1 MSTTHYLAGLFEPRA
16 IAVIGASE
24 KEGSIG
30 HVIFRNLLA
39 SGYRGQL
46 LAVNPRHTTLLGQP
60 CVPDIES
67 ASAPVDLAIITT
79 APRTIAEIIAQC
91 GRAGIRNAIVV
102 SHPAAVAA
110 NSATTERRIREAALN
125 AGIRFLGPKSLGIV
139 CPHAALN
146 ATFTD
151 IAALPG
157 DLALVAQSGAMC
169 AAVLDWAT
177 TNRIGLS
184 LAVSLGEA
192 MNVDFGDVLDYLAN
206 DERTRYILLHVEKIR
221 HARRFISALRS
232 AARIK
237 PVILLKSG
245 QHAGD
250 DELAPDAA
258 ELADQV
264 FDAAV
269 RRAGVVRVRD
279 LGQLFHA
286 ARALAAGFHPR
297 GSRLAILSNGTG
309 PARMAADSARH
320 LGIPLGALQ
329 ADTVTAL
336 KPLLPREWRGTNPID
351 LGGDANSERYLEATR
366 LIAADGQ
373 IDAILVML
381 SPLAVV
387 SPKAVAEGL
396 VDIARRHRITL
407 CCCFMGGSQVGA
419 ARQTLEEA
427 GIPVF
432 RTPDTVIEL
441 FHNIAAYYQ
450 NQQLLLQ
457 VPSPGRPVQDS
468 RTDSGRVLAEAL
480 IAERRRVLSHM
491 ETHALLH
498 TCGMPVRPSLVAHTA
513 TEAMFVAEQLGLPVD
528 MHLESPELP
537 DAFDDKRVRRKLASI
552 EAVRGAL
559 HDLSEAQ
566 HQSAPER
573 RIHGVTLAPHR
584 ERPNARQFFVE
595 VFRDPVFGPV
605 IRLGAG
611 GSQGEALRDYAVAL
625 PPLNRFLA
633 GNLIDATRIG
643 RTLAAS
649 SKQPAADRSALEDAL
664 LALSN
669 LVCTLPALD
678 RLYINPLIVDEDG
691 CLAIDAQLALDPL
704 RGAGQVR
711 YAHMAIHPYPAH
723 LCQSWPM
730 RDGSI
735 VHVRPVRPEDAPLEQ
750 AFVSAMSDESRYF
763 RFMDGTRELPPSQLV
778 RLTQVDYDREM
789 ALIAVVDDDG
799 QERQVGSARYV
810 QTPDGESVEFG
821 LAVDDRWQKC
831 GLGRRLMD
839 AIIDCAREK
848 LYRTMVGDV
857 LADNQKML
865 NLMARLG
872 FTILPHPDGH
882 ELKRVVKSLRD

>member
-67 ASAPVDLAIITT
+67 AGAPVDLAIITT

-250 DELAPDAA
+250 DELEPDAA

-320 LGIPLGALQ
+320 LGIPFGALQ

-491 ETHALLH
+491 ETHALLL

-857 LADNQKML
+857 LADNEKML

>member
-67 ASAPVDLAIITT
+67 AGAPVDLAIITT

-91 GRAGIRNAIVV
+91 SRAGIRNAIVV

-250 DELAPDAA
+250 DELEPDAA

-457 VPSPGRPVQDS
+457 VPSPGRPVQDG

-559 HDLSEAQ
+559 RDLSEAQ

>member
-1 MSTTHYLAGLFEPRA
+1 MSTTHYLAGLFEPRS

-24 KEGSIG
+24 KPGSIG

-46 LAVNPRHTTLLGQP
+46 LAVNPRHTTLLDQP

-67 ASAPVDLAIITT
+67 AGTPVDLAIITT

-177 TNRIGLS
+177 SNRIGLS

-250 DELAPDAA
+250 DELEPDAA

-286 ARALAAGFHPR
+286 ARALASGFHPR

-320 LGIPLGALQ
+320 LGIPLAPLQ
-329 ADTVTAL
+329 ADTVAAL

-351 LGGDANSERYLEATR
+351 LGGDAGSERYLEATR
-366 LIAADGQ
+366 LIAEDGQ

-387 SPKAVAEGL
+387 SPQAVAEGL

-407 CCCFMGGSQVGA
+407 CCCFMGGSLVSE
-419 ARQTLEEA
+419 ARQTLEAA

-441 FHNIAAYYQ
+441 FHNIATYYQ

-457 VPSPGRPVQDS
+457 VPSPGRPVQDG
-468 RTDSGRVLAEAL
+468 RTDSSRVLAEAL

-498 TCGMPVRPSLVAHTA
+498 TCGVPVRPSLVAHTA

-537 DAFDDKRVRRKLASI
+537 DAFDDQRVRRKLASI
-552 EAVRGAL
+552 DAVRGAQR
-559 HDLSEAQ
+559 DLVERQ
-566 HQSAPER
+566 HQAAPEQR
-573 RIHGVTLAPHR
+573 VHGVTLAPHR
-584 ERPNARQFFVE
+584 ERPNARQFLVE

-611 GSQGEALRDYAVAL
+611 GNQGEALRDHAVAL

-633 GNLIDATRIG
+633 SNLIDTTRIG

-649 SKQPAADRSALEDAL
+649 SKRPAADRAALEDAL
-664 LALSN
+664 LGLSK
-669 LVCTLPALD
+669 LVCTLPTLE
-678 RLYINPLIVDEDG
+678 RLQINPLIVDEDG
-691 CLAIDAQLALDPL
+691 CLAVDAQLTLDPL

-730 RDGSI
+730 RDGNV

-763 RFMDGTRELPPSQLV
+763 RFMDATRELPPSQIV

-789 ALIAVVDDDG
+789 ALIAVVDDNG

-821 LAVDDRWQKC
+821 LAVDDNWQKC
-831 GLGRRLMD
+831 GLGRRLME

-865 NLMARLG
+865 NLMTRLG
-872 FTILPHPDGH
+872 FTILPHQDGH
-882 ELKRVVKSLRD
+882 EQKRVVKPLRD

>member
-30 HVIFRNLLA
+30 HVIFRNLLT

-46 LAVNPRHTTLLGQP
+46 LAVNPRHATLLGQP
-60 CVPDIES
+60 CVPDI
-67 ASAPVDLAIITT
+67 ASAGTPVDLAIITT

-102 SHPAAVAA
+102 SHPGAVAA
-110 NSATTERRIREAALN
+110 NSASIERRIREAALH

-177 TNRIGLS
+177 SNHIGLS

-192 MNVDFGDVLDYLAN
+192 MNVDFGDVLDYLAH
-206 DERTRYILLHVEKIR
+206 DERTRYILLHVERIR

-232 AARIK
+232 AARLK

-250 DELAPDAA
+250 DALAPDAA

-269 RRAGVVRVRD
+269 RRAGVVRVRN

-320 LGIPLGALQ
+320 LGIPLGPLH
-329 ADTVTAL
+329 ADTVAAL
-336 KPLLPREWRGTNPID
+336 KPLLPREWHGTNPID
-351 LGGDANSERYLEATR
+351 LGGDANSERYLAATR

-373 IDAILVML
+373 IDAILIML

-387 SPKAVAEGL
+387 SPQAVAEGL

-407 CCCFMGGSQVGA
+407 CCCFMGGSLVGA
-419 ARQTLEEA
+419 ARQTLEAA

-457 VPSPGRPVQDS
+457 VPSPGRPIQEGG
-468 RTDSGRVLAEAL
+468 TDSGRVLAEAL

-491 ETHALLH
+491 EAHALLH
-498 TCGMPVRPSLVAHTA
+498 SHGVPVRPSLVAHTA

-537 DAFDDKRVRRKLASI
+537 DAFDDKRVRRKLTSI
-552 EAVRGAL
+552 EAVHSAL
-559 HDLSEAQ
+559 RDLNETA
-566 HQSAPER
+566 HPSAAER
-573 RIHGVTLAPHR
+573 RFHSVTLAPHR
-584 ERPNARQFFVE
+584 ERPNARQFLVE
-595 VFRDPVFGPV
+595 VCRDPVFGPV

-625 PPLNRFLA
+625 PPLNRFLTTK
-633 GNLIDATRIG
+633 LIDATRIG
-643 RTLAAS
+643 RTLAANS
-649 SKQPAADRSALEDAL
+649 QQPAADRSALEDAL

-678 RLYINPLIVDEDG
+678 RLMINPLLVDEAG

-723 LCQSWPM
+723 LCQNWPM

-735 VHVRPVRPEDAPLEQ
+735 VRVRPVRPEDAPLEQ

-763 RFMDGTRELPPSQLV
+763 RFMDGTRELPPSQLI

-865 NLMARLG
+865 NLMTRLG
-872 FTILPHPDGH
+872 FTILPHPDSH

>member
-67 ASAPVDLAIITT
+67 AGAPVDLAIITT

-457 VPSPGRPVQDS
+457 VPSPGRPVQDG

-559 HDLSEAQ
+559 RDLSEAQ
-566 HQSAPER
+566 HQSGPER
-573 RIHGVTLAPHR
+573 CIHGVTLAPHR

-678 RLYINPLIVDEDG
+678 RLYINPLIVDEDS